1 MSKQECGESR
11 GGNLVNYRSMQ
22 NFRAR
27 VFLLISCFSLAGLI
41 TGCSTVKSVIPGMGS
56 DSPPGVAA
64 GEKLHLKITPEEA
77 IAILQEVAPQ
87 NGWQVA
93 STGDQFDL
101 QGSRG
106 KYFRLETEKFLGG
119 AKSMSGVF
127 FSEPSGAYVLVGKH
141 NTGLPEELTGPFLAA
156 VEARTKTAGEP

>member
-1 MSKQECGESR
+1 M
-11 GGNLVNYRSMQ
+11 VNSEPMP
-22 NFRAR
+22 NFRVLA
-27 VFLLISCFSLAGLI
+27 FLPGLFFCLAGL
-41 TGCSTVKSVIPGMGS
+41 TGCSTVKSVVPGMGG

-64 GEKLHLKITPEEA
+64 GEKLHIKITPEEA
-77 IAILQEVAPQ
+77 IAVLQEVAPQ

-119 AKSMSGVF
+119 KKDMSGVF
-127 FSEPSGAYVLVGKH
+127 FSEPSGSYVLVGKH
-141 NTGLPEELTGPFLAA
+141 DSGLPQELTGPFLAA
-156 VEARTKTAGEP
+156 VEARTKAAEEP

>member
-1 MSKQECGESR
+1 MAVSFSILLWS
-11 GGNLVNYRSMQ
+11 LVH
-22 NFRAR
+22 
-27 VFLLISCFSLAGLI
+27 L

-56 DSPPGVAA
+56 DSPSGAA
-64 GEKLHLKITPEEA
+64 VGEKLHFKITPEEA

-87 NGWQVA
+87 NGWKVA

-101 QGSRG
+101 QGLRG

-119 AKSMSGVF
+119 KKDMSGVF
-127 FSEPSGAYVLVGKH
+127 FSEPSGSYVVVGKS
-141 NTGLPEELTGPFLAA
+141 NMGLPQELTGPFLAA